1 MTFPIN
7 FMDHPSS
14 ANFPYDYVANAGGG
28 GFGRGPQQPRK
39 DVDYTNYEEGIY
51 VGYRYF
57 TSAGKEVSYPFG
69 YGLSY
74 TTFSYT
80 KPVVKPVA
88 DGFEASVV
96 VTNTGSVAGKEVVE
110 LYVSAPA
117 GGLEKPACELRGFA
131 KTRELK
137 PGESQ
142 TVTIK
147 VSNYEIAS
155 FNEAASAWEA
165 AAGTYKVAFGS
176 SVADVR
182 ASATYQ
188 LKKPVSWKT
197 NKLFALDAPLNELSL
212 R

>member
-1 MTFPIN
+1 MT
-7 FMDHPSS
+7 
-14 ANFPYDYVANAGGG
+14 
-28 GFGRGPQQPRK
+28 
-39 DVDYTNYEEGIY
+39 
-51 VGYRYF
+51 
-57 TSAGKEVSYPFG
+57 
-69 YGLSY
+69 
-74 TTFSYT
+74 
-80 KPVVKPVA
+80 
-88 DGFEASVV
+88 

-117 GGLEKPACELRGFA
+117 GGLEKPACELKGFA

-147 VSNYEIAS
+147 VTNYELAS

-176 SVADVR
+176 SVADIR
-182 ASATYQ
+182 ANATYQ
-188 LKKPVSWKT
+188 LKKAASWKT

-212 R
+212 K